1 MLLANKIVAEKL
13 SNIKLSV
20 YRVHDLPDL
29 QKLNDLSN
37 YLHSIEPD
45 RRVPKFTQNNS
56 VYLINKLLNGDS
68 STIENLV
75 LRCMAKAKYSTK
87 NIGHYGL
94 GFDKYTHFTSPIRRY
109 ADLIIHRLLKKQI
122 MHKEAHLMDLE
133 KNVFIFPI

>member
-1 MLLANKIVAEKL
+1 MPINSHKLVEEFMLLANKIVAEKL

-56 VYLINKLLNGDS
+56 VHLINKLLNGDS
-68 STIENLV
+68 STLENLV
-75 LRCMAKAKYSTK
+75 LRCWPKQ
-87 NIGHYGL
+87 NIVL
-94 GFDKYTHFTSPIRRY
+94 KILATMVLDLTNTHT
-109 ADLIIHRLLKKQI
+109 LHLLLDGTQI
-122 MHKEAHLMDLE
+122 
-133 KNVFIFPI
+133 